1 MIVIVTVIVI
11 VNVIAILVVIVIA
24 IVIVIVIA
32 IVIMIVIVIVIVIEI
47 VIAIVIAIVIVIVN
61 VKVIPIKTISVQIQ
75 VVADMVNPEK
85 GEKIR
90 QLIDDKSHSDDYD
103 YYGPINYHI
112 DVTDGTTHLSVLDKE
127 GNAVSLTT
135 SINK

>member
-1 MIVIVTVIVI
+1 MIMIVIVIVIVIVNVIVILEVIVIVTVIVI
-11 VNVIAILVVIVIA
+11 VIVIA
-24 IVIVIVIA
+24 IVIVIVIP
-32 IVIMIVIVIVIVIEI
+32 IMI
-47 VIAIVIAIVIVIVN
+47 
-61 VKVIPIKTISVQIQ
+61 ISVQIQ
-75 VVADMVNPEK
+75 VVAEMVNPEK

>member
-1 MIVIVTVIVI
+1 MIMIVIVTVIVI
-11 VNVIAILVVIVIA
+11 VNVIAILVVIVI
-24 IVIVIVIA
+24 
-32 IVIMIVIVIVIVIEI
+32 VIVIVIEI
-47 VIAIVIAIVIVIVN
+47 VIEIVIAIAIVIVIVN
-61 VKVIPIKTISVQIQ
+61 VKVIPIKIISVQIQ

>member
-11 VNVIAILVVIVIA
+11 VNVIAILVVIVIV
-24 IVIVIVIA
+24 IVTVIVIA
-32 IVIMIVIVIVIVIEI
+32 IE
-47 VIAIVIAIVIVIVN
+47 IVIVIVN
-61 VKVIPIKTISVQIQ
+61 VIPIIIISVQIQ
-75 VVADMVNPEK
+75 VVADMVNPDK

>member
-11 VNVIAILVVIVIA
+11 VNVIAILDV
-24 IVIVIVIA
+24 
-32 IVIMIVIVIVIVIEI
+32 IVIVIVIVIVMVI
-47 VIAIVIAIVIVIVN
+47 VIAIAIVIVN
-61 VKVIPIKTISVQIQ
+61 VIPIMIIPVQIQ
-75 VVADMVNPEK
+75 VVAEMVNPEK

>member
-11 VNVIAILVVIVIA
+11 VNVIAILVVIVI
-24 IVIVIVIA
+24 
-32 IVIMIVIVIVIVIEI
+32 VIVIVIEI
-47 VIAIVIAIVIVIVN
+47 VIEIVIAIAIVIVIVN
-61 VKVIPIKTISVQIQ
+61 VKVIPIKIISVQIQ

>member
-11 VNVIAILVVIVIA
+11 VNVIAILVVIE

-32 IVIMIVIVIVIVIEI
+32 IEI
-47 VIAIVIAIVIVIVN
+47 VIATAIVILIEN
-61 VKVIPIKTISVQIQ
+61 VIPIMIISVQIQ

>member
-11 VNVIAILVVIVIA
+11 VNVIAILVVIEIVIV

-32 IVIMIVIVIVIVIEI
+32 IEI
-47 VIAIVIAIVIVIVN
+47 VIAIAIVIVIVN
-61 VKVIPIKTISVQIQ
+61 VIPIMIISVQIQ
-75 VVADMVNPEK
+75 VVEDMVNPEK

-90 QLIDDKSHSDDYD
+90 QLIDDKSHSDDYDD

>member
-1 MIVIVTVIVI
+1 
-11 VNVIAILVVIVIA
+11 
-24 IVIVIVIA
+24 
-32 IVIMIVIVIVIVIEI
+32 
-47 VIAIVIAIVIVIVN
+47 
-61 VKVIPIKTISVQIQ
+61 
-75 VVADMVNPEK
+75 MVNPEK

>member
-1 MIVIVTVIVI
+1 MIMIVIVTVIVI
-11 VNVIAILVVIVIA
+11 VNVIAILVVIEIVIV

-32 IVIMIVIVIVIVIEI
+32 IEI
-47 VIAIVIAIVIVIVN
+47 VIAIAIVIVIVN
-61 VKVIPIKTISVQIQ
+61 VIPIMIISVQIQ

>member
-11 VNVIAILVVIVIA
+11 VNVIAILVVIEIVIV

-32 IVIMIVIVIVIVIEI
+32 IEI
-47 VIAIVIAIVIVIVN
+47 VIAIAIVIVIVN
-61 VKVIPIKTISVQIQ
+61 VIPIMIISVQIQ

>member
-11 VNVIAILVVIVIA
+11 MNVIAILFVIEIV

-32 IVIMIVIVIVIVIEI
+32 IEI
-47 VIAIVIAIVIVIVN
+47 VIAIAIVILIVN
-61 VKVIPIKTISVQIQ
+61 VIPIMIISVQIQ